1 MDALDGRVTRALII
15 DEVEVDEDKENF
27 QNVIQ
32 LKKSLEF
39 NRKEILSQSLSG

>member
-27 QNVIQ
+27 QNVTQ
-32 LKKSLEF
+32 LEKSLEF